1 MKLDKVITIFFYIM
15 LFVTALIDILYRSGT
30 KILRILLIYVT
41 IFLVRILL
49 KKTFLKKFL
58 SVYIITLIFI

>member
-41 IFLVRILL
+41 IFRVRILL